1 MALGLMSFSVLSPA
15 GAQPQDLSNLSEV
28 PTLAVFDETNSNGV
42 VTPTWTTPGMTTQHP
57 STGGTWEYG
66 FLNAKV
72 RSYYTVNRCHGSTVK
87 DGAGRESRSAN
98 TASGYKSI
106 AEIWAINSPNL
117 NPVYHYRVC

>member
-57 STGGTWEYG
+57 STGGYLGVWVPQRKSPFVLHRKSVPRING
-66 FLNAKV
+66 QRRC
-72 RSYYTVNRCHGSTVK
+72 RS
-87 DGAGRESRSAN
+87 
-98 TASGYKSI
+98 
-106 AEIWAINSPNL
+106 
-117 NPVYHYRVC
+117 RVS